1 MSAHP
6 VRDRRPWMKGD
17 NMKEGVASKRCYLYR
32 QLKVY
37 NMLLSPE
44 SLTYDFVPSS
54 SIFWDSR

>member
-1 MSAHP
+1 
-6 VRDRRPWMKGD
+6 
-17 NMKEGVASKRCYLYR
+17 MKEGIVNKLCYLCC

-54 SIFWDSR
+54 SIFWDRR